1 MITDRRR
8 TSERP
13 ESNTLQPLRLL
24 FCHQHP
30 TAADARM
37 HAFAVRLSQLLGTHL
52 NVLPVRI
59 DDEKT
64 ARFVAEEVGL
74 QYDLVLLGDELAQM
88 PLTRLIS
95 QKNEAVRGASFLI
108 GRRPAWPLSHIL
120 VVSSADSSDLPL
132 IEWCWQ
138 LAHRAGSHVTVLL
151 RLPEGPPQPLSVP
164 GSFSWRRSPLLHSRG
179 GPLNDDLQ
187 ADADGNEMRIS
198 CTVQLNPGTPRSQ
211 VLQEV
216 QKGTYDLVIVP
227 PELEAA
233 ETEDGD
239 EEPFLDSLLRGS
251 AAPLLI
257 AAPLHP
263 PVTDIST
270 LDQTELIYPN

>member
-1 MITDRRR
+1 
-8 TSERP
+8 
-13 ESNTLQPLRLL
+13 
-24 FCHQHP
+24 
-30 TAADARM
+30 M

-59 DDEKT
+59 DDERT
-64 ARFVAEEVGL
+64 ARFVAQEVGQ
-74 QYDLVLLGDELAQM
+74 QYDLVLLGDELRQM

-95 QKNEAVRGASFLI
+95 QQNETVRGASFLI

-120 VVSSADSSDLPL
+120 VVSSADNSDLPL

-164 GSFSWRRSPLLHSRG
+164 GSFSWRRSPALHSQDG
-179 GPLNDDLQ
+179 SVNDDLQ
-187 ADADGNEMRIS
+187 TDADEMRIS

-216 QKGTYDLVIVP
+216 QKETYDLVIVP
-227 PELEAA
+227 ANIVPTELEAA

-239 EEPFLDSLLRGS
+239 EEPFLDALLRWS
-251 AAPLLI
+251 AAPLLV
-257 AAPLHP
+257 AAPLRP
-263 PVTDIST
+263 RVTDTSAR
-270 LDQTELIYPN
+270 DQTEFISPN